1 MLDARYPN
9 RGCGGYVVSTYGTLV
24 ESTYLH
30 RRDRCWM
37 AQTGTISQLS
47 TMVAAA
53 QHPPRCRASI
63 TTLVFL
69 PLLYILYYHVS
80 IVAATRHHDESNQI
94 IDQFTPPKLS
104 FTASEVNSIQDESLV
119 VTSDSNTSNDSKA
132 EVTWTIFQAVS
143 SLTAKE
149 AILRRS
155 GPLLTLFPKSNDMMI
170 SKSNFNY
177 YHMMHSHQH
186 AVHSVHTPSEQR
198 LYLERHGKQ
207 CHSGD
212 ILSRYDLFVK
222 SSTLSNLAIELW
234 KYCAL
239 YVEGGVYVDA
249 ETAPLVALGDVLGWE
264 NSQPPNGYDATAT
277 SNNAMK
283 NYAVVASTRDS
294 GVSPRLISTN
304 SSISNAVTAATS
316 HGTGNPIAISS
327 MLAISTKQHSVPER
341 MIGTLMLTATDLL
354 ESDALLL
361 PKALMSFISED
372 NNARI
377 GDDDTTA
384 TPKWGLLK
392 QRCHG
397 IEIAPAGHGNGQP
410 RTLRH
415 CPPSS
420 GYCCEILDPTS
431 RFVFLLSRQSLVPN
445 QLLPSSSK
453 LPRPYA
459 ENQNN
464 SSGTSAINAVVPEK
478 EVAFL
483 STIREDPSS
492 QLLQS
497 SSSTLRYTPGNSDT
511 TPNIYELLSREN
523 ALPNQEKN
531 KQACMDCL
539 REKKAANCAL
549 CSEKCPKFCSR
560 LCELSKS
567 EKPVKRVLSVVGPKY
582 RKDPERWIP
591 RIIHQVRLLF
601 IFFFC
606 HGLNCI
612 KSSCKCSTIQ

>member
-1 MLDARYPN
+1 MFCTVLRLRLPRYLSYLTVA
-9 RGCGGYVVSTYGTLV
+9 CSVV
-24 ESTYLH
+24 H
-30 RRDRCWM
+30 
-37 AQTGTISQLS
+37 APTISQLS

-53 QHPPRCRASI
+53 QPPSRCRASI
-63 TTLVFL
+63 TTLV
-69 PLLYILYYHVS
+69 LLSLLHILCHHAS
-80 IVAATRHHDESNQI
+80 IVAATRHRDESNQI

-104 FTASEVNSIQDESLV
+104 FTASDYFASLANDNMVNSIQDEGV
-119 VTSDSNTSNDSKA
+119 VATSDSNTNNDSNTVVPWK
-132 EVTWTIFQAVS
+132 IFQAVS
-143 SLTAKE
+143 SLTSKE

-155 GPLLTLFPKSNDMMI
+155 GPLLTLFPKSKSNDIMT
-170 SKSNFNY
+170 SNFNY
-177 YHMMHSHQH
+177 YQMMQSHQY
-186 AVHSVHTPSEQR
+186 AAHSVHTPSEQR
-198 LYLERHGKQ
+198 SYLERHGKL

-212 ILSRYDLFVK
+212 VLSRYDLFVK

-264 NSQPPNGYDATAT
+264 NNQPPNGYDATAT
-277 SNNAMK
+277 SNYSAMK
-283 NYAVVASTRDS
+283 NYAVVATTRDS
-294 GVSPRLISTN
+294 GVSPRLVSAN
-304 SSISNAVTAATS
+304 SSISDAVTAATS

-341 MIGTLMLTATDLL
+341 MIGTLMLTATDVL

-372 NNARI
+372 DNTRS
-377 GDDDTTA
+377 GGDDTTA

-397 IEIAPAGHGNGQP
+397 IEIAPAGYGNGQP

-431 RFVFLLSRQSLVPN
+431 SFVFLLSRQSLVPN

-459 ENQNN
+459 ENHSN
-464 SSGTSAINAVVPEK
+464 SSGTSAIIAVVPEK

-492 QLLQS
+492 PLLQFSS
-497 SSSTLRYTPGNSDT
+497 SSSTYTPGNSDT

-549 CSEKCPKFCSR
+549 CSEKCPKFCSK
-560 LCELSKS
+560 LCDLRKS
-567 EKPVKRVLSVVGPKY
+567 EKPVKRVLSVLGPKY

-601 IFFFC
+601 IFF
-606 HGLNCI
+606 LL
-612 KSSCKCSTIQ
+612 